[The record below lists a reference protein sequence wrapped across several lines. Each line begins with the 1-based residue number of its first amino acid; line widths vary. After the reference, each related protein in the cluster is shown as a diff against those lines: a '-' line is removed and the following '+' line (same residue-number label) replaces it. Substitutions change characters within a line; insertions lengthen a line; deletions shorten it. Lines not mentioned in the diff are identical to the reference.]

1 MPGSGD
7 AREDLALR
15 VAEEIAMT
23 YEEAELAIKEYIARM
38 LARDIEA
45 PDWALIKEAQLG
57 QLRRKA
63 QLEVKKLDRG
73 LTSIDGQIQDAYKA
87 GTTGAEVTIDS
98 AFFHVNTAAMKALAA
113 EKAKAIGSTHFQI
126 LRRTVDAYRDAVSEG
141 VSLSASGV
149 LTRRQGAMKALDQ
162 LTERGFGHFV
172 DKRGRAW
179 SLRSYVEMSMRTG
192 VSNAML
198 EGRLTAYQAAG
209 HDLVIISDAPEE
221 CSICRPW
228 EGRILSIS
236 GSDDKSHASLTAA
249 KAAGLFHPNCRHSA
263 HRWIKGLTKPLYN
276 TKTADPEG
284 DNLRQKQRYLERQV
298 RAKKERV
305 AVNKAWLEQDK
316 HFDARKALVK
326 SQDQLDVANAKLVTF
341 IKNNDRKRLRYRE
354 QIKSAI

>member
-7 AREDLALR
+7 VREDLASR
-15 VAEEIAMT
+15 VAEEIMMT
-23 YEEAELAIKEYIARM
+23 YQEAELAIKEEIAKRM
-38 LARDIEA
+38 ARGIEA
-45 PDWALIKEAQLG
+45 PDWAQRKEADLSR
-57 QLRRKA
+57 LRRRA
-63 QLEVKKLDRG
+63 ELEVKKLDRG
-73 LTSIDGQIQDAYKA
+73 LSSISGAIEDAYK
-87 GTTGAEVTIDS
+87 TGANKAEVSIES
-98 AFFHVNTAAMKALAA
+98 GFFQTNAAVIEALAA
-113 EKAKAIGSTHFQI
+113 EKVAAVHSTHFQI

-141 VSLSASGV
+141 VSLSTSGV
-149 LTRRQGAMKALDQ
+149 FTRRQGAMRALDR

-198 EGRLTAYQAAG
+198 QGRLDAYQAAG
-209 HDLVIISDAPEE
+209 QDLVIISNAPEE

-236 GSDDKSHASLTAA
+236 GDDKSHASLASA

-263 HRWIKGLTKPLYN
+263 HRWIRGLTKPLYN

-284 DNLRQKQRYLERQV
+284 DKLRRQQRYLERQV
-298 RAKKERV
+298 RTKKEKV
-305 AVNKAWLEQDK
+305 AVNRAWLEQDK
-316 HFDARKALVK
+316 HFEARRAVVN
-326 SQDQLDVANAKLVTF
+326 SEEQLDLAQSKLQSF
-341 IKNNDRKRLRYRE
+341 IEENNRKRLRHRE